1 METACG
7 NLIKWLLDYES
18 FKSYLWSGQWIGVGF
33 EQKLL
38 LMPVYV
44 SCPVYLYLTFDPN
57 DPDEPY
63 AEVIISILPILIC
76 SLFKY

>member
-1 METACG
+1 M
-7 NLIKWLLDYES
+7 
-18 FKSYLWSGQWIGVGF
+18 WSGQWIGVGF

-44 SCPVYLYLTFDPN
+44 SCPVDLYLTLDPN

-63 AEVIISILPILIC
+63 AAVTI
-76 SLFKY
+76 